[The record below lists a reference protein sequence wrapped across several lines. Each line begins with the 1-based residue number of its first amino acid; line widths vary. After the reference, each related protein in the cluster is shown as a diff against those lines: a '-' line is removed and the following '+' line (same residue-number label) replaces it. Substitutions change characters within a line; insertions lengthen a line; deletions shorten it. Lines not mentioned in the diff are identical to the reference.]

1 MCYGKA
7 VFAVLCVL
15 GTHAMAGEPD
25 QGALTPYQAAKEA
38 EDRTFALRRKA
49 EEAELLARWCATG
62 FGPVDQC
69 ARQQRPGSGD
79 TPPPVASMP
88 TTFQTPP
95 PGVAAPSSAL
105 SENWGVS
112 IIGWDDKPMAWV
124 RPPGGSERKI
134 TRTGIEI
141 DGWRVDS
148 LSKAGIEL
156 SRPELT
162 RGGEPVTDESGAVKR
177 RRLTLLPSRQ
187 NGGTGGAAPVPA
199 GGPLPGAMAPSL
211 LR

>member
-1 MCYGKA
+1 MCYGKTA
-7 VFAVLCVL
+7 FALLFVF
-15 GTHAMAGEPD
+15 GTHALAGEPE
-25 QGALTPYQAAKEA
+25 QGAALTPYQAARDA

-62 FGPVDQC
+62 FGPADQC
-69 ARQQRPGSGD
+69 ARQQKPGGGGEV
-79 TPPPVASMP
+79 PAPMP
-88 TTFQTPP
+88 SSFQMPP
-95 PGVAAPSSAL
+95 PGVATGTAAL
-105 SENWGVS
+105 SESWGVS

-148 LSKAGIEL
+148 LTKAGIEL
-156 SRPELT
+156 SRPEVS
-162 RGGEPVTDESGAVKR
+162 RGGDPVTDENGAVKR

-187 NGGTGGAAPVPA
+187 SGGGTGGPALPA
-199 GGPLPGAMAPSL
+199 GGPPPGGMAPSL